1 MLDVERRGP
10 APMLPCPSVS
20 QDLRGKIAFI
30 TGASRGIGRATAL
43 ELGGRGATVPVGY
56 RREEEAAREVVRLV
70 EESGGRGL
78 PVRVDAGDAAE
89 RDRAF
94 DEIGERLG
102 GLDIFVANAAATAF
116 KPLLDVRPHHVDKT
130 FAITVHGFLFGV
142 QRAVALMGGRGGGAI
157 AAVSGYDA
165 VRTVPR
171 HGVLGAAKSAME
183 MLARQFAFELGP
195 RGIRVNCVNFVYADT
210 DSTRFYAG
218 AGHDA
223 LQRDME
229 RLTPLRGLANADDVA
244 RAIGFLCSEAARFMT
259 GQTLMVDGGVL
270 LTSPAPQ
277 HLPPVE

>member
-1 MLDVERRGP
+1 MK
-10 APMLPCPSVS
+10 
-20 QDLRGKIAFI
+20 DLEGKIAFI
-30 TGASRGIGRATAL
+30 TGASRGIGRAAAL
-43 ELGGRGATVPVGY
+43 VLGRRGATVAVGF
-56 RREEEAAREVVRLV
+56 RREEETAHEVVRLL
-70 EESGGRGL
+70 EESGGHG
-78 PVRVDAGDAAE
+78 VAIRVDVGDADD
-89 RDRAF
+89 RKRAF
-94 DEIGERLG
+94 DEIGKSLG

-116 KPLLDVRPHHVDKT
+116 KPLLEVKPHHVDKT
-130 FAITVHGFLFGV
+130 FAITLHGFLFGV
-142 QRAVALMGGRGGGAI
+142 QRAAALMEGRGGGSI
-157 AAVSGYDA
+157 VAVSGYDA

-218 AGHDA
+218 DGHEA

-244 RAIGFLCSEAARFMT
+244 SAIGFLCSDAARFMT

-277 HLPPVE
+277 HLPPVD